1 MSGALLAVILVWLV
15 GAFIPAFIADNKGR
29 SFWGYWFFAL
39 AFFVP
44 ALIVALLLQPAV
56 DASTL
61 RTCPHCYSQIPRA
74 ATVCSQCRRD
84 VPPLPRTP
92 RAASPRSVGTL
103 EPVLGMESGNRR
115 CTNPRCDAAGLRTS
129 LQRCSVC
136 GGELADDP
144 VTVPSM
150 PRSTGVTGACNNKS
164 CDAAGLPTTSPSC
177 EFCGRDVTQAFAT

>member
-1 MSGALLAVILVWLV
+1 MSGALLAVIVGWLV
-15 GAFIPAFIADNKGR
+15 AAFIPAFIADNKGR

-44 ALIVALLLQPAV
+44 ALIVALLVQPAV

-84 VPPLPRTP
+84 VPALPRP
-92 RAASPRSVGTL
+92 RAVSPRSVGKL

-129 LQRCSVC
+129 LAECSVC
-136 GGELADDP
+136 GELLVDAP
-144 VTVPSM
+144 AAVPS
-150 PRSTGVTGACNNKS
+150 PLLSSGVTGACNNKS
-164 CDAAGLPTTSPSC
+164 CDAAGLPTTRPTC
-177 EFCGRDVTQAFAT
+177 EICGRDITRAFAT